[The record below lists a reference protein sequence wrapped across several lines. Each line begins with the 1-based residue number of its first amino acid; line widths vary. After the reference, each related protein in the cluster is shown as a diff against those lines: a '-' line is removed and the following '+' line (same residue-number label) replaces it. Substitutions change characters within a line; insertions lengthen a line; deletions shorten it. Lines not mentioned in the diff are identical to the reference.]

1 MDAKDDQDANELLT
15 IPALARE
22 YGIGEKTI
30 RREAKRGSF
39 PGYLVG
45 TCWPRVRRRDFERW
59 IGSTRAP
66 VSRHA
71 VRRLEEVLERERSSR
86 ASEAGASRGGGS
98 GEAEDRQRARDD
110 TLG

>member
-1 MDAKDDQDANELLT
+1 MDDPDPNELLT
-15 IPALARE
+15 IPALARA

-39 PGYLVG
+39 PRCLVG

-71 VRRLEEVLERERSSR
+71 VRRLEEVLERERSSGALGGRR
-86 ASEAGASRGGGS
+86 ASRVGGS
-98 GEAEDRQRARDD
+98 GEPEDRQRARDD

>member
-1 MDAKDDQDANELLT
+1 MKSMDAKDDQDPNELLT

-66 VSRHA
+66 VSQHA
-71 VRRLEEVLERERSSR
+71 VRRLEEVLERERSR
-86 ASEAGASRGGGS
+86 GAPGGLEARRMRRSGGS
-98 GEAEDRQRARDD
+98 TARIR
-110 TLG
+110 

>member
-1 MDAKDDQDANELLT
+1 MDSASRDRQPRSLPSVETKSKDDPDPNELLT

-59 IGSTRAP
+59 IASTRAP

-71 VRRLEEVLERERSSR
+71 ARRLEEVLERERS
-86 ASEAGASRGGGS
+86 AGA
-98 GEAEDRQRARDD
+98 
-110 TLG
+110 